1 VVGVNPPAVLGRWLL
16 MPLLSTMAVVGVNP
30 PAVLGRWLLV
40 PLLSMMAVV
49 GVNPLARPGRF
60 AVSLE
65 REERRDEEHVD
76 MMNQIIA
83 FLILCFVS
91 AFFN

>member
-1 VVGVNPPAVLGRWLL
+1 
-16 MPLLSTMAVVGVNP
+16 MNP

-40 PLLSMMAVV
+40 PLLNTMVVV
-49 GVNPLARPGRF
+49 GVNPLAQPGRF
-60 AVSLE
+60 AVSPE

-83 FLILCFVS
+83 FLILCFVI
-91 AFFN
+91 AFFT

>member
-1 VVGVNPPAVLGRWLL
+1 
-16 MPLLSTMAVVGVNP
+16 MNP

-40 PLLSMMAVV
+40 PLLSTMAVV

-60 AVSLE
+60 AVSPE

-83 FLILCFVS
+83 FLILCFVI
-91 AFFN
+91 ALFT